1 MSKYNKTKILLIS
14 LIPTIAIA
22 SPTKITNE
30 TAIYSRDGI
39 VINADVLRDISK
51 PVSPPLEINNNE
63 KNVILSHPIIPLTQT
78 EAQLSLTETPAI
90 EDKELYEEETIIKH
104 DLFIYPDE
112 SYFDAINRWFK
123 NDGYSN
129 VAWSINDDSAEELSK
144 HPSNAV
150 SFTGYISEA
159 LPILSKQIGVPL
171 YISESGNLA
180 AIHQWHNRDV
190 QIVMVHGETVKNAIK
205 NLARDYEWNWVDGES
220 KNRSWLAKN
229 DYPFSA
235 SYPLVTPKDDIAKAL
250 QVVLNGYPISAQILN
265 GTHSFFIV
273 DTQ

>member
-1 MSKYNKTKILLIS
+1 MSKYNKTKILLIL

-22 SPTKITNE
+22 SPAKITNE
-30 TAIYSRDGI
+30 TAVYSRDGI
-39 VINADVLRDISK
+39 VINADVLRDIPK
-51 PVSPPLEINNNE
+51 PVPPLLDVNNNG
-63 KNVILSHPIIPLTQT
+63 NNDILSTPIIPPTQ
-78 EAQLSLTETPAI
+78 AMVQQPLAETQAI
-90 EDKELYEEETIIKH
+90 EDKGLYEETIIKH

-129 VAWSINDDSAEELSK
+129 VAWSIDDDSAEELSK

-150 SFTGYISEA
+150 SFAGYISEA

-171 YISESGNLA
+171 YLSESGNLA

-190 QIVMVHGETVKNAIK
+190 QIVMVHGETVQNAIK
-205 NLARDYEWNWVDGES
+205 NLALDYQWNWVDGES
-220 KNRSWLAKN
+220 KNKSWLAKN

-250 QVVLNGYPISAQILN
+250 QVVLDGYPISAQILN